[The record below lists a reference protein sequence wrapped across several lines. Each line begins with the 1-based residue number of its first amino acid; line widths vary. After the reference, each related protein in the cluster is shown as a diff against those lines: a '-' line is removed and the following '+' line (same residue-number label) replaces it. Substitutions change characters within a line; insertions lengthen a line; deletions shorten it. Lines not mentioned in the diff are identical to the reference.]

1 MKYIRQFA
9 IILGVSFLGEIFN
22 YILPFPVPASIYGLL
37 IMFILL
43 ITGVV
48 KKESVKD
55 ISSFLLGI
63 MPMMFIPAAGGI
75 IEKWPI
81 IKPIIIPAVVVC
93 VPVTV
98 IVMVITGHVTQAIIR
113 IKEGKH
119 DA

>member
-9 IILGVSFLGEIFN
+9 IILGVSFVGEMLN
-22 YILPFPVPASIYGLL
+22 YFLPLPVPASIYGLL
-37 IMFILL
+37 IMLILL
-43 ITGVV
+43 MTGLV

-55 ISSFLLGI
+55 VSSFLLGV
-63 MPMMFIPAAGGI
+63 MPMMFIPAAAGI

-81 IKPIIIPAVVVC
+81 IKPIIVPAVVVC
-93 VPVTV
+93 IPVTV

-113 IKEGKH
+113 IKEGRE